1 MPKNEN
7 MVEWCL
13 NKAQKEIEKGQK
25 HRGLVKTKPDMETA
39 HGHVKKAEH
48 NFDVFMLNRKHG
60 AYDWCISMGFY
71 TMYHCCLAISAK
83 FGYESRNQECTL
95 SLMSML
101 SEQGKL
107 GENFHSYLEAMKAG
121 EEGEDQILALREKYQ
136 YSPTISLDKQVVER
150 LRLLCIDMI
159 TETKWILK

>member
-1 MPKNEN
+1 

-13 NKAQKEIEKGQK
+13 KKAQKEIEKGQK
-25 HRGLVKTKPDMETA
+25 HRGLVKTKPDLEIA
-39 HGHVKKAEH
+39 QGHVKKAEH
-48 NFDVFMLNRKHG
+48 NFDAFMLNRKHG
-60 AYDWCISMGFY
+60 IYDWCISMGFY

-107 GENFHSYLEAMKAG
+107 GDDFHSYIEAMKAG
-121 EEGEDQILALREKYQ
+121 EDSEDQILALREKYQ
-136 YSPTISLDKQVVER
+136 YSQTISLDKQVVER
-150 LRLLCIDMI
+150 LRLLCIEMI
-159 TETKWILK
+159 TETKGILKP